1 MVKRKSAS
9 LLFCHTTYKI
19 MANILYVKLVPYAQE
34 VIENTKEASKGKT
47 TVNQIFTMRQILEK
61 CWEKNTDIPNLFID
75 FQEAFDTVW

>member
-1 MVKRKSAS
+1 
-9 LLFCHTTYKI
+9 